1 MPLKAGDD
9 VLEAGENELS
19 DKTKESSCLCL
30 PFLIE
35 FIVFLFFDLIEPTDR
50 FSLVN
55 GTGESSTNR
64 GVAALVDLLSML
76 YHGSYALLAYQQAF
90 EICSREH

>member
-9 VLEAGENELS
+9 VLDAEEMELS
-19 DKTKESSCLCL
+19 DKRTVSSCLCL

-35 FIVFLFFDLIEPTDR
+35 FMVFLLFDLIDR
-50 FSLVN
+50 TKRSSLVN
-55 GTGESSTNR
+55 GTGESSIDR

-76 YHGSYALLAYQQAF
+76 ND
-90 EICSREH
+90 